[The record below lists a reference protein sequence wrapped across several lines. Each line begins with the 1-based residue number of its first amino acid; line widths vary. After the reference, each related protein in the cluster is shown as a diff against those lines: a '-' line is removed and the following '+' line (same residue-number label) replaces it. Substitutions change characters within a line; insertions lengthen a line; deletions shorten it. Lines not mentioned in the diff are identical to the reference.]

1 MPRILKA
8 SDCYSRSSECTSLRL
23 RLTIRHAREPHG
35 KAVEDLQMQGALA
48 LGEIGPVHSR
58 PEHRVAQLRTCHG
71 GDDRT

>member
-23 RLTIRHAREPHG
+23 RLTIRHAREPPC

-48 LGEIGPVHSR
+48 LGKIGPVHSQ
-58 PEHRVAQLRTCHG
+58 PGYRVAQSKTCHG
-71 GDDRT
+71 GDDLS